1 MSRRKQMVI
10 EQINGRKAVMNGSE
24 QVYKFVW
31 AHIAAMQPFDQEKEN
46 LFVIGLTSAHRV
58 KYIDHVSM
66 GTMHGTMAGPRE
78 IFRNAIH
85 LGASSIVLCHNHTSH
100 SVLPSKQDIE
110 MTRCITQAGKLLK
123 IEVVDHLI
131 VSGEGYY
138 SFADEGELG

>member
-1 MSRRKQMVI
+1 MVVAQ
-10 EQINGRKAVMNGSE
+10 EKRNKAVMKSSE

-31 AHIAAMQPFDQEKEN
+31 SHISAMHIFDQEKEH
-46 LFVIGLTSAHRV
+46 LFVIGLTSAHRI

-110 MTRCITQAGKLLK
+110 MTKCIVQAGRLLK
-123 IEVVDHLI
+123 IEVLDHLI

-138 SFADEGELG
+138 SFADEGVLDA